1 MRKRI
6 LCAMFALL
14 MVVTLLPV
22 VAGADATPTIKF
34 VQQETAAGAS
44 KVKVDVVL
52 ENNPGFVSATI
63 PVKWDPSIMTL
74 TDSIQAT
81 NVVDTGWC
89 GMSMTEYATN
99 GTQGTYYLAWDNDT
113 RTEAGGGNFTGDGK
127 LHTLEFTLVDNTKDT
142 ATQITSELSADI
154 ANMMNY
160 DMQDLRNSGL
170 TAVAGMVNVT
180 AADAGGDTPVDPTPT
195 PSGFYV
201 EAGSVKGKAGDT
213 VEVPITLYNNP
224 GLASM
229 KIVVEFSENLKFVGI
244 VDKGLLGSAQHP
256 EEIIGNK
263 FNLYWEDGTA
273 TENYTS
279 NGVVATIQLKIADDA
294 EEKDVYAINL
304 STVNW
309 GIVDVDAKNVN
320 CEFVNGKVEV
330 IKYIIGDVDG
340 DGEPA
345 TPRDAMYLARYIAGW
360 IGYDELVDVNA
371 TDIDGDGEPATPR
384 DAMLFARHI
393 AGWIGY
399 ETLPVILG
407 N

>member
-44 KVKVDVVL
+44 KVKVDVML

-180 AADAGGDTPVDPTPT
+180 AADAGGDTPDPEPVL
-195 PSGFYV
+195 GDV
-201 EAGSVKGKAGDT
+201 NNDGKINNKDLMLMLVVVSDVSADP
-213 VEVPITLYNNP
+213 ESKNSLYDLN
-224 GLASM
+224 
-229 KIVVEFSENLKFVGI
+229 
-244 VDKGLLGSAQHP
+244 
-256 EEIIGNK
+256 
-263 FNLYWEDGTA
+263 
-273 TENYTS
+273 
-279 NGVVATIQLKIADDA
+279 DD
-294 EEKDVYAINL
+294 
-304 STVNW
+304 
-309 GIVDVDAKNVN
+309 
-320 CEFVNGKVEV
+320 GKVNNKDLML
-330 IKYIIGDVDG
+330 IL
-340 DGEPA
+340 
-345 TPRDAMYLARYIAGW
+345 R
-360 IGYDELVDVNA
+360 LVSTN
-371 TDIDGDGEPATPR
+371 
-384 DAMLFARHI
+384 M
-393 AGWIGY
+393 
-399 ETLPVILG
+399 
-407 N
+407 

>member
-74 TDSIQAT
+74 TDSIQVT
-81 NVVDTGWC
+81 SVVDTGWC

-113 RTEAGGGNFTGDGK
+113 RTEADGGNFTGDGK

-142 ATQITSELSADI
+142 ATQIASELSADI

-160 DMQDLRNSGL
+160 DMQDLRDSGL

-180 AADAGGDTPVDPTPT
+180 AADAGGDVDYIP
-195 PSGFYV
+195 GDIN
-201 EAGSVKGKAGDT
+201 GDGKVSYSD
-213 VEVPITLYNNP
+213 
-224 GLASM
+224 
-229 KIVVEFSENLKFVGI
+229 
-244 VDKGLLGSAQHP
+244 
-256 EEIIGNK
+256 
-263 FNLYWEDGTA
+263 
-273 TENYTS
+273 
-279 NGVVATIQLKIADDA
+279 VAKL
-294 EEKDVYAINL
+294 YAI
-304 STVNW
+304 
-309 GIVDVDAKNVN
+309 
-320 CEFVNGKVEV
+320 FRGKVTN
-330 IKYIIGDVDG
+330 DN
-340 DGEPA
+340 A
-345 TPRDAMYLARYIAGW
+345 
-360 IGYDELVDVNA
+360 ELLDVNK
-371 TDIDGDGEPATPR
+371 DGKFSYSDVAKLYAYFRGKT
-384 DAMLFARHI
+384 
-393 AGWIGY
+393 
-399 ETLPVILG
+399 TLPQ
-407 N
+407 